1 MLVENV
7 LPPTA
12 PSYGVVSLTHE
23 ETLKANFADALQLPD
38 AAVSWLA
45 DLWNLVQVLDDV
57 ADGDPIDRPDLD
69 RAIWSCL
76 AGMPSNSF
84 YQQHQA
90 WLLPACAQM
99 VLKWMASDLAERNG
113 DADERSYMWRA
124 GYYDVVM
131 MVTSLVHGPSS
142 EMAMTALAMYGETT
156 AEYLEEFGNA

>member
-1 MLVENV
+1 MTPEE
-7 LPPTA
+7 
-12 PSYGVVSLTHE
+12 SLR
-23 ETLKANFADALQLPD
+23 LNFADALALPSD
-38 AAVSWLA
+38 AVEWLV
-45 DLWNLVQVLDDV
+45 DLWNLIQVLDDV
-57 ADGDPIDRPDLD
+57 ADGDAIDRPDLD

-131 MVTSLVHGPSS
+131 TVTSLVHGPSS
-142 EMAMTALAMYGETT
+142 EMAFRALAMYGETA
-156 AEYLEEFGNA
+156 AEYLKEFEHA